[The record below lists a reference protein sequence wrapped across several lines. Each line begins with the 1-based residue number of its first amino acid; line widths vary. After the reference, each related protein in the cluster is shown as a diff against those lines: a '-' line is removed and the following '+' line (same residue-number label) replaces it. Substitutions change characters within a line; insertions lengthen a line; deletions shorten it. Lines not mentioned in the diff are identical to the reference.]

1 MTDRRGKEGRRW
13 ALRTSL
19 RDFSHEED
27 RTELITIFVPVKAEQ
42 QVFSK
47 EPVALP
53 PYAAKR
59 AITRTVGEVTVQQL
73 RQKEYC

>member
-1 MTDRRGKEGRRW
+1 MTDRRGREGRRW
-13 ALRTSL
+13 APRTSY
-19 RDFSHEED
+19 RDFSHKED
-27 RTELITIFVPVKAEQ
+27 RKEPITIFVPSKAEQ
-42 QVFSK
+42 QDFSK

-59 AITRTVGEVTVQQL
+59 AITRAVGEVTVQQL